1 MATRSKHD
9 IEMHERLVRV
19 EERLDSH
26 VKREDKSMEEVVEKL
41 DTIELELSRYRGFIG
56 GVLLM
61 VTAIVTFLK
70 MFGADIKEFFIG

>member
-1 MATRSKHD
+1 VATRSKHD